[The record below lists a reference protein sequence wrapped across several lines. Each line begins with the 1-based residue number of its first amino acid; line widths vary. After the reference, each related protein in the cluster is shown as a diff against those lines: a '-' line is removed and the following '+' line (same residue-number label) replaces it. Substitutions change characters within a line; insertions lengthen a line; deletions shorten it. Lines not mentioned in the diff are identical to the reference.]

1 MLHYY
6 QNPPKHTVL
15 KISVSNLLRIHMN
28 ISLRYMH
35 LPIGDPF
42 SVPFLVYR
50 GTVPTSKKSNSNI
63 LRQTYRQTDEYEDP
77 QQSVGKNIDHCCL

>member
-15 KISVSNLLRIHMN
+15 EISVSNLLRIHMN

-35 LPIGDPF
+35 LPIGDPSQF
-42 SVPFLVYR
+42 PS
-50 GTVPTSKKSNSNI
+50 
-63 LRQTYRQTDEYEDP
+63 
-77 QQSVGKNIDHCCL
+77 